1 MRLDEG
7 EKELFESIERG
18 EWRSVKNLD
27 KEIRAAREYVRGT
40 FVKNQRMN
48 IRITRKDLDAL
59 KVRALQEG
67 IPYQTLVSR
76 IIHKYL
82 AGQII
87 EQ

>member
-1 MRLDEG
+1 
-7 EKELFESIERG
+7 
-18 EWRSVKNLD
+18 VKNLD
-27 KEIRAAREYVRGT
+27 KEIRAAREYARGT